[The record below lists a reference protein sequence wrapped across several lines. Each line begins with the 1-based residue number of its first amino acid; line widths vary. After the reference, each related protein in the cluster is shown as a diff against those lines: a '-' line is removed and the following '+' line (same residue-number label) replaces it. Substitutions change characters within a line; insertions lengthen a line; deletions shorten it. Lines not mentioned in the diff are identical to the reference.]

1 MQIEKIL
8 ELKLKYQK
16 EVDYFSKLGFDILA
30 SKFKE
35 IVILLDEMEKE
46 CNNAAAAIEDARVPN
61 EDLGP
66 APAQEGVN

>member
-30 SKFKE
+30 SKFNE

-46 CNNAAAAIEDARVPN
+46 CNNAAAAIEDTQVSN

>member
-1 MQIEKIL
+1 MQIERIL

-30 SKFKE
+30 SKFNE

-46 CNNAAAAIEDARVPN
+46 CNNAAAAIEEIQISN
-61 EDLGP
+61 EDP
-66 APAQEGVN
+66 IPTPAQEGIN